1 MHSDRLINRVF
12 RLAARECSRLK
23 SNPVYLLCMVVFP
36 LLVTIFFTS
45 LMDEGQ
51 PKELPVGIVDLDN
64 TSTTRKLTRTLDAF
78 SGTRVQG
85 HYKDFNAA
93 RRAMQQNEI
102 YGFMLFPQGTTDKLL
117 SARRPEISFYYS
129 NTSLT
134 AGSLVFRDL
143 KTISMLGS
151 ASVGSATMSAK
162 GYTGEQISTFLQPV
176 TLDFHAVNNPWVN
189 YNIYLSTTLI
199 PGCLFLFIFLITAYS
214 VGSELKQ
221 GTARKWLAT
230 AGGNIMTAILGKLLP
245 QFVIHLIIIYAY
257 MLYVFGVLGFP
268 HPGGI
273 LPMALLGLLSVL
285 SAQGLGLFF
294 FGIFPSMRMSMSVCS
309 LLAVLGFSLA
319 GTAFPT
325 FAMDPQLKLLSAIFP
340 LRHFFM
346 IYQISIFNG
355 MPMADVWQNIVALI
369 IFAALPVFVLP
380 RLNKAISE
388 YVYIP

>member
-1 MHSDRLINRVF
+1 
-12 RLAARECSRLK
+12 
-23 SNPVYLLCMVVFP
+23 MVVFP
-36 LLVTIFFTS
+36 LFVTIFFTS
-45 LMDEGQ
+45 LMNEGQ
-51 PKELPVGIVDLDN
+51 PQDLPVGIVDLDN
-64 TSTTRKLTRTLDAF
+64 TSTTRKLARTLDAF
-78 SGTRVQG
+78 SGTRVAK
-85 HYKDFNAA
+85 HYKDFNEA
-93 RRAMQQNEI
+93 RRAMQHNEI
-102 YGFMLFPQGTTDKLL
+102 YGFMLFPEGTTDKLL

-134 AGSLVFRDL
+134 AGSLVFKDM

-162 GYTGEQISTFLQPV
+162 GYTGEQISTFLQPI

-199 PGCLFLFIFLITAYS
+199 PGSFFLFIFLITAYS
-214 VGSELKQ
+214 VGYELKQ
-221 GTARKWLAT
+221 GTARKWLAA
-230 AGGNIMTAILGKLLP
+230 AGGNIMTAIFGKMLP
-245 QFVIHLIIIYAY
+245 QFIIHLVMIYAY
-257 MLYVFGVLGFP
+257 MFYVFGILDFP

-273 LPMALLGLLSVL
+273 LPMAVLGLLSVL
-285 SAQGLGLFF
+285 SAQGLGLFL

-309 LLAVLGFSLA
+309 LLAVIGFSLA

-325 FAMDPQLKLLSAIFP
+325 FAMDPQLEMLAAIFP

-355 MPMADVWQNIVALI
+355 MPMADIWPNIVALI
-369 IFAALPVFVLP
+369 IFAALPIFVLP

-388 YVYIP
+388 YVYIS